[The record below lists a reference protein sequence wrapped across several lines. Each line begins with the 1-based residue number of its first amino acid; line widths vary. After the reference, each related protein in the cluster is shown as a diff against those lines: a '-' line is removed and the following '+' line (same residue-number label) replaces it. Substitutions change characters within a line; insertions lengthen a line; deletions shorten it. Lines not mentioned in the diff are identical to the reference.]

1 VRYKQTSHAVAALA
15 AVSTAT
21 ASALLLLRHPLSPT
35 PTPLHPA
42 LLHLLLVTRTLA
54 ASALIAPSITSFL
67 RVTAPYALPL
77 SLATMLLPQV
87 ALCVMHHRCAHCN
100 PVANILFHSLWP
112 AVACAACELLLCCGM
127 VLAERLAAVKA
138 HVRLLSYEFQH
149 RAQQVCAVAAA
160 CGHVRDV
167 RADGSCCRNCNGERT
182 RSKKKSGRCHPA
194 LHALPFTLS
203 HASARR

>member
-1 VRYKQTSHAVAALA
+1 VHYKQTSHAVALLA
-15 AVSTAT
+15 AVSTA
-21 ASALLLLRHPLSPT
+21 AALALLLLLHPLSPT

-42 LLHLLLVTRTLA
+42 FLHLLFVTRTLA
-54 ASALIAPSITSFL
+54 SSALIAPSITSVA

-87 ALCVMHHRCAHCN
+87 TLYVMHHRCAHCS

-127 VLAERLAAVKA
+127 VLAERQAAVKA
-138 HVRLLSYEFQH
+138 HVRLLSYEFH
-149 RAQQVCAVAAA
+149 SRAQQVCAVAAA
-160 CGHVRDV
+160 LGHAGDV
-167 RADGSCCRNCNGERT
+167 YADGSCCRNCNGERT

-194 LHALPFTLS
+194 LHALTPTLS